1 MNHSPGLALAV
12 SHRQFDY
19 ARGYTG
25 PSAAYFVDG
34 AIVPPFLHALRALQ
48 PPNKSRALHFFR
60 RAAAFVLFC
69 CASSARSGT
78 LQHRCT
84 GHGAE
89 PDGPE
94 CTCITVCMRATTQ
107 AAAAGCWLTD
117 SQSDRRPCSL
127 CARALSSPGMCAE
140 RSACP
145 PNKPWLRIRLL
156 NASVETPAVQR

>member
-1 MNHSPGLALAV
+1 MCHGSAAARRCCSRGCRCSAATSTRPLSSAAFLCSQKMNHSPGLALLAV

-34 AIVPPFLHALRALQ
+34 AFVPPFLHALRALQ

-60 RAAAFVLFC
+60 RCRSFVLFC

-84 GHGAE
+84 GHG
-89 PDGPE
+89 GR
-94 CTCITVCMRATTQ
+94 T
-107 AAAAGCWLTD
+107 
-117 SQSDRRPCSL
+117 RRPGMHVHHRMHASHDASSRSRL
-127 CARALSSPGMCAE
+127 LADRLSPLLALRACAE
-140 RSACP
+140 
-145 PNKPWLRIRLL
+145 
-156 NASVETPAVQR
+156 